1 MFITFVGLQDNF
13 ELYLTTYLSLHSY
26 FERRKME
33 VGSIVFVP
41 WRLRKHGLL
50 LNYKPS
56 NSYLLDIFCGTAT
69 TFIVLLQSFFVVRN
83 TIQKKECSYEETLF
97 LKL

>member
-13 ELYLTTYLSLHSY
+13 ELYLTTYLSLRSY

-69 TFIVLLQSFFVVRN
+69 TYIVL
-83 TIQKKECSYEETLF
+83 
-97 LKL
+97 

>member
-13 ELYLTTYLSLHSY
+13 ELYLTTYLSLRSY

-33 VGSIVFVP
+33 VGSIVFGP

-56 NSYLLDIFCGTAT
+56 NSYLLVYFVEQRQLHSIVTIVFCCSQYHT
-69 TFIVLLQSFFVVRN
+69 
-83 TIQKKECSYEETLF
+83 KKECSYEETLF